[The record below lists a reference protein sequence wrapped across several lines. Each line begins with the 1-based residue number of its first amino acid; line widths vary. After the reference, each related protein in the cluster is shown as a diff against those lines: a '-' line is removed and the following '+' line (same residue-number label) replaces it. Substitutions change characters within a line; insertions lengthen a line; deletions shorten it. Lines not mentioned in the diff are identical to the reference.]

1 MATAPDA
8 QKSIPSQE
16 NLLLD
21 YVRRLEKHRD
31 DRQVVHV
38 HLSQLRPFNR
48 REQHIRAATS
58 SFDPLISEMAGQL
71 FALRSADLIFVF
83 KSQSRPQ
90 VETVVQKVRFLF
102 SDDPLIAE
110 AETHEKPFATWYD
123 AATEYDDILRL
134 ARDLADEA
142 EERQTA
148 VRSRMDARS
157 ALRAKQ
163 QQGEPLTPDVLARV
177 EDALGRADLSNYVRR
192 QYVCKVDSK
201 LIPEQ
206 EFSELF
212 ISINDLRETLMPGV
226 NLTSN
231 RWLFYHL
238 TETLDKRMLSMLS
251 KTDAI
256 TITGEISIN
265 ANVKTLLS
273 DDFQVFDDNVSASRR
288 GAMVI
293 ELQKEDIF
301 SDLQAFLIAR
311 EYVQERGY
319 RVLLDGLTMQ
329 TMSLVDREKLGCDH
343 AKLIWTPALADAGDD
358 VKERLREIAA
368 SGGGGRLILCR
379 CDTRESVEFG
389 RSIGIDRFQG
399 RYVESLIAEDGRRR
413 DLLKLKHRIQRG
425 TASDEEEEDEYMD

>member
-8 QKSIPSQE
+8 QKAIPSQE

-21 YVRRLEKHRD
+21 YVRRLEKHRGG
-31 DRQVVHV
+31 RQVVHV

-58 SFDPLISEMAGQL
+58 SFDPLISTTVGQL
-71 FALRSADLIFVF
+71 FALRSADLIFAF
-83 KSQSRPQ
+83 KAEARHQ
-90 VETVVQKVRFLF
+90 VENVVQKVRFLF

-110 AETHEKPFATWYD
+110 AATHEKPFATWYD
-123 AATEYDDILRL
+123 AVNDYDDILRL
-134 ARDLADEA
+134 ARDLAEVE
-142 EERQTA
+142 EERLTK

-157 ALRAKQ
+157 SLRAKQ
-163 QQGEPLTPDVLARV
+163 EQGEPLTPDVLARV

-192 QYVCKVDSK
+192 QFVCKVDSK

-273 DDFQVFDDNVSASRR
+273 DEFQVFDDNVSASRR

-301 SDLQAFLIAR
+301 SDLPAFLIAR

-329 TMSLVDREKLGCDH
+329 TMFLVDREKLGCDH
-343 AKLIWTPALADAGDD
+343 AKLIWTPALADSGDE
-358 VKERLREIAA
+358 VKDRLREIAA
-368 SGGGGRLILCR
+368 SGGGGKMIMCR

-389 RSIGIDRFQG
+389 RSVGIDRFQG
-399 RYVESLIAEDGRRR
+399 RFIEGLIAEDGRRR

-425 TASDEEEEDEYMD
+425 TAGDDEDEEMVD

>member
-1 MATAPDA
+1 MAIASDT
-8 QKSIPSQE
+8 QKTLPSQE

-21 YVRRLEKHRD
+21 YVRRLEQHRD

-48 REQHIRAATS
+48 REQHVRAATS
-58 SFDPLISEMAGQL
+58 SFDPLISSMDGQL
-71 FALRSADLIFVF
+71 FALRNADLIFAY
-83 KSQSRPQ
+83 KASARPQ

-110 AETHEKPFATWYD
+110 HESHGKPFASWYD
-123 AATEYDDILRL
+123 AETEYDDILRL
-134 ARDLADEA
+134 GEELADE
-142 EERQTA
+142 EEQRQTK

-192 QYVCKVDSK
+192 QFVCRVDSK

-212 ISINDLRETLMPGV
+212 ISISDLRETLMPGV

-231 RWLFYHL
+231 RWLFQHL
-238 TETLDKRMLSMLS
+238 TETLDVRMLSMLS
-251 KTDAI
+251 KTDAVSI
-256 TITGEISIN
+256 SGEISIN

-273 DDFQVFDDNVSASRR
+273 DEFQVFDDNVSASRR

-301 SDLQAFLIAR
+301 ADLPAFLIAR
-311 EYVQERGY
+311 EFVQERGY
-319 RVLLDGLTMQ
+319 RVLLDGLTIQ
-329 TMSLVDREKLGCDH
+329 TMFLIDREKLGCDM
-343 AKLIWTPALADAGDD
+343 AKLIWTPALVDGGGEIR
-358 VKERLREIAA
+358 ERLEEMAVQ
-368 SGGGGRLILCR
+368 GGGGRIIMCR
-379 CDTRESVEFG
+379 CDTREAVEFG
-389 RSIGIDRFQG
+389 RSVGIDRFQG

-425 TASDEEEEDEYMD
+425 DQPDDEEEEEMIE

>member
-31 DRQVVHV
+31 GRMVVHV

-58 SFDPLISEMAGQL
+58 SFDPLVSAMSGQL
-71 FALRSADLIFVF
+71 FALRNADLIFVF
-83 KSQSRPQ
+83 KAEARPQ

-110 AETHEKPFATWYD
+110 ADTHEKPFASWYD
-123 AATEYDDILRL
+123 AEDNYDEVLHL
-134 ARDLADEA
+134 ARDLADEE
-142 EERQTA
+142 EERLTK

-192 QYVCKVDSK
+192 QFVCRVDSK
-201 LIPEQ
+201 LVPEQ

-212 ISINDLRETLMPGV
+212 ISISDLRETLMPGV

-231 RWLFYHL
+231 RWLFHHL

-301 SDLQAFLIAR
+301 SDLPAFLIAR
-311 EYVQERGY
+311 EFVQERGY

-329 TMSLVDREKLGCDH
+329 TMFLVDREKLGCDH
-343 AKLIWTPALADAGDD
+343 AKLIWTPALADAGEE
-358 VKERLREIAA
+358 VKERLRELAA
-368 SGGGGRLILCR
+368 QSGGGKMILCR

-389 RSIGIDRFQG
+389 RSVGIDRFQG
-399 RYVESLIAEDGRRR
+399 RFVEGLIAEDGRRR

-425 TASDEEEEDEYMD
+425 TAADDEDEEMVE

>member
-1 MATAPDA
+1 MATAPET
-8 QKSIPSQE
+8 QKSMPSQE

-31 DRQVVHV
+31 ERHVVHV

-58 SFDPLISEMAGQL
+58 SFDPLISEMSGQL
-71 FALRSADLIFVF
+71 FALRNADLIFVF
-83 KSQSRPQ
+83 KSEAKPQ

-110 AETHEKPFATWYD
+110 AETHERPFATWYD
-123 AATEYDDILRL
+123 AREEYDEVLRV
-134 ARDLADEA
+134 ARDLAEEE
-142 EERQTA
+142 EERQTK

-157 ALRAKQ
+157 QLRAKQ

-192 QYVCKVDSK
+192 QFVCRVDEK

-212 ISINDLRETLMPGV
+212 ISISDLRETLMPGV

-256 TITGEISIN
+256 TISGEISIN

-273 DDFQVFDDNVSASRR
+273 DDFQIFDDNVSASRR

-301 SDLQAFLIAR
+301 SDLSAFLIAR

-343 AKLIWTPALADAGDD
+343 AKLIWNPALADSGEE
-358 VKERLREIAA
+358 VKDRLREMAE
-368 SGGGGRLILCR
+368 SGGGGKMIMCR

-389 RSIGIDRFQG
+389 RSVGIDRFQG
-399 RYVESLIAEDGRRR
+399 RYVEGLIAEDGRRR

-425 TASDEEEEDEYMD
+425 TSPDDEEEEMVE

>member
-1 MATAPDA
+1 MAKAPES
-8 QKSIPSQE
+8 QKTLPSQE

-31 DRQVVHV
+31 GRGVVHV
-38 HLSQLRPFNR
+38 HLSRLRPFNR
-48 REQHIRAATS
+48 REQHVRAATS
-58 SFDPLISEMAGQL
+58 SFDPLVSSMDGQL
-71 FALRSADLIFVF
+71 FALRNADLIFAF
-83 KSQSRPQ
+83 KSEARPH

-102 SDDPLIAE
+102 SDDPLIVEFDTHGRTFADWFDAE
-110 AETHEKPFATWYD
+110 N
-123 AATEYDDILRL
+123 EYEEVLRL
-134 ARDLADEA
+134 AQELADEE
-142 EERQTA
+142 EERQTK
-148 VRSRMDARS
+148 VRSHMDARS
-157 ALRAKQ
+157 SLKAKQ

-192 QYVCKVDSK
+192 QFVCRVDSK

-231 RWLFYHL
+231 RWLFHHL

-251 KTDAI
+251 KTDAVSI
-256 TITGEISIN
+256 SGEISIN

-273 DDFQVFDDNVSASRR
+273 DEFQIFDDNVSASRR

-301 SDLQAFLIAR
+301 ADLSSFLIAR
-311 EYVQERGY
+311 EFVQERGY
-319 RVLLDGLTMQ
+319 RVLLDGLTIQ
-329 TMSLVDREKLGCDH
+329 TMTMIDREKLGCDL
-343 AKLIWTPALADAGDD
+343 AKLIWTPALVDGGDEI
-358 VKERLREIAA
+358 KETLTEIAGR
-368 SGGGGRLILCR
+368 GGGGRMIMCR

-389 RSIGIDRFQG
+389 RSCGIDRFQG
-399 RYVESLIAEDGRRR
+399 RFVESLIAEDGRRR

-425 TASDEEEEDEYMD
+425 DARDEEEEEEMID

>member
-1 MATAPDA
+1 MATAPDT
-8 QKSIPSQE
+8 QKTLPSQE

-31 DRQVVHV
+31 DRGVVHV

-48 REQHIRAATS
+48 REQHVRAATS
-58 SFDPLISEMAGQL
+58 SFDPLVSTMDGQL
-71 FALRSADLIFVF
+71 FALRNADLIFAF
-83 KSQSRPQ
+83 KSEAKSQ

-102 SDDPLIAE
+102 SDDPLIVE
-110 AETHEKPFATWYD
+110 AETHGKPFATWYD
-123 AATEYDDILRL
+123 AEMEYDAILQL
-134 ARDLADEA
+134 SQELADE
-142 EERQTA
+142 EEDRQTK
-148 VRSRMDARS
+148 VRSHMDARS
-157 ALRAKQ
+157 SLRAKQ

-192 QYVCKVDSK
+192 QFVCEINSK
-201 LIPEQ
+201 LVPKQ

-212 ISINDLRETLMPGV
+212 ISISDLRETLMPGV

-231 RWLFYHL
+231 RWLFHHL

-251 KTDAI
+251 KTDAVSI
-256 TITGEISIN
+256 SGEISIN

-273 DDFQVFDDNVSASRR
+273 DEFQVFDDNISASRR

-301 SDLQAFLIAR
+301 SDLPAFLIAR
-311 EYVQERGY
+311 EFVQERGY

-329 TMSLVDREKLGCDH
+329 TMFLIDREKLGCDM
-343 AKLIWTPALADAGDD
+343 AKLIWTPALVDAGDD
-358 VKERLREIAA
+358 VKGRLEEIAA
-368 SGGGGRLILCR
+368 SGGGGRMIMCR

-389 RSIGIDRFQG
+389 RSVGIDRFQG
-399 RYVESLIAEDGRRR
+399 RFVESLIAEDGRRR

-425 TASDEEEEDEYMD
+425 DARDEGEEEMVQ

>member
-1 MATAPDA
+1 MALAPDA
-8 QKSIPSQE
+8 QKSAIPSQE
-16 NLLLD
+16 NLILD
-21 YVRRLEKHRD
+21 YVRRLEKHRAG
-31 DRQVVHV
+31 RRVVHV
-38 HLSQLRPFNR
+38 HLSQLRPYNR

-58 SFDPLISEMAGQL
+58 SFDPLISSMDGQL
-71 FALRSADLIFVF
+71 FALRNSDLIFAF
-83 KSQSRPQ
+83 KAEARPR

-110 AETHEKPFATWYD
+110 FDSHHKPFANWYD
-123 AATEYDDILRL
+123 AETEYDDILRL
-134 ARDLADEA
+134 IQSMA
-142 EERQTA
+142 EEEEERHAQ

-163 QQGEPLTPDVLARV
+163 QQGEPLTPDVLTRV

-192 QYVCKVDSK
+192 QFVCRVDAK
-201 LIPEQ
+201 LIPDQ

-231 RWLFYHL
+231 RWLFHHL
-238 TETLDKRMLSMLS
+238 TETLDRRMLSMLS

-288 GAMVI
+288 GSMII

-301 SDLQAFLIAR
+301 SDLPAFLIAR

-329 TMSLVDREKLGCDH
+329 TMFIVDRAKLGCDL
-343 AKLIWTPALADAGDD
+343 AKLIWTPALADAGEE
-358 VKERLREIAA
+358 VKDRLRDMAA
-368 SGGGGRLILCR
+368 QNGGGKLILCR
-379 CDTRESVEFG
+379 CDTRESVDFG
-389 RSIGIDRFQG
+389 RSVGIDRFQG
-399 RYVESLIAEDGRRR
+399 RFVEGLIAEDGRRR

-425 TASDEEEEDEYMD
+425 NQAADEE